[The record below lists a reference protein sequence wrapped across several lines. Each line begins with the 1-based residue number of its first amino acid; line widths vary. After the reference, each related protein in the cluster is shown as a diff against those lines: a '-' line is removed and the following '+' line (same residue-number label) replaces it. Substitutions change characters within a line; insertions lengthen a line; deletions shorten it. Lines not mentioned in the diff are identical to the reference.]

1 MKKVQKKQP
10 EKKPAKFSQI
20 ERKPVDIAIERRAK
34 ERAELEAKA
43 KAVRHE

>member
-10 EKKPAKFSQI
+10 VKQPVKLSQI
-20 ERKPVDIAIERRAK
+20 ERKPVDIAIGRRAK
-34 ERAELEAKA
+34 AKAELEAKA